1 MGFARM
7 KHRIVAFY
15 SWATGKHQLG
25 AEASELAANINM
37 SDRVAEA
44 LHAARSNAAADG
56 RTPTLLDYFLAA
68 EKSGLTPQ
76 QMADLSGQ
84 DISGFIVARSHL
96 EESRLPYLR
105 SHGIT
110 VRGTKLDRC
119 KLVPMTVI
127 ELMAMDTTTTMREAE
142 FVAA

>member
-1 MGFARM
+1 M
-7 KHRIVAFY
+7 KQHMSAFY

-25 AEASELAANINM
+25 EEAIELSASINTH
-37 SDRVAEA
+37 DRIAEA
-44 LHAARSNAAADG
+44 LHAARSSAAKDG
-56 RTPTLLDYFLAA
+56 RTPTLLDYFLCA
-68 EKSGLTPQ
+68 ERQGLTAQ

-84 DISGFIVARSHL
+84 DVSGFIVARSHL

-119 KLVPMTVI
+119 KLIPMTVI
-127 ELMAMDTTTTMREAE
+127 EMMAMDTTTTMREAE

>member
-1 MGFARM
+1 M
-7 KHRIVAFY
+7 KQHLSAFY
-15 SWATGKHQLG
+15 AWAKGNHSLG
-25 AEASELAANINM
+25 EEASELEASLNTQERIA
-37 SDRVAEA
+37 DA
-44 LHAARSNAAADG
+44 LHQARLTSSADG
-56 RTPTLLDYFLAA
+56 RTPTLLDYFIAA
-68 EKSGLTPQ
+68 EKSGLTAQ

-84 DISGFIVARSHL
+84 DVSGFIVARSHL
-96 EESRLPYLR
+96 EEARLPYLR

>member
-1 MGFARM
+1 M
-7 KHRIVAFY
+7 KKRLNAFY
-15 SWATGKHQLG
+15 TWMKGKHELG
-25 AEASELAANINM
+25 EEANELASSIHV
-37 SDRVAEA
+37 RERIAEA
-44 LHAARSNAAADG
+44 LHNARAGSAHDG

-68 EKSGLTPQ
+68 EKLGLTAQ

-84 DISGFIVARSHL
+84 DMSGFIVARAHL

-110 VRGTKLDRC
+110 VRGSKLDRC
-119 KLVPMTVI
+119 KLVPMTVV
-127 ELMAMDTTTTMREAE
+127 ELMAMDTATTMREVE